1 MTHTTTATA
10 PARPLAALLE
20 YRGFNKGLDQV
31 LHKDYNQVI
40 GELREALGINSRAG
54 LHHYRNGKTTI
65 KAAQAAR
72 VEQVFHK
79 RGITEIWDA

>member
-1 MTHTTTATA
+1 MTTTKTA
-10 PARPLAALLE
+10 KPLTLTTDLE

-40 GELREALGINSRAG
+40 GELREALGVNSRAG
-54 LHHYRNGKTTI
+54 LSHYRNGRTRLRVD
-65 KAAQAAR
+65 QAVR
-72 VEQVFHK
+72 VQQVFNS